1 MIPRFLCTLVLFTTV
16 FSIKTAAG
24 SVDNLVTTMKFRGS
38 QVVDFFVCN
47 VGRRCNGRSQ
57 TPAVRPHGSA
67 VLEGGASALSKPF
80 KQTPVHAAAVAGHSL
95 PDVLGGLDFSR
106 SR

>member
-1 MIPRFLCTLVLFTTV
+1 MIIRCLCTLVLFTTV

-47 VGRRCNGRSQ
+47 VGRRCNGLSRTPDADSHRS
-57 TPAVRPHGSA
+57 ASLA
-67 VLEGGASALSKPF
+67 DGASPLPKPF
-80 KQTPVHAAAVAGHSL
+80 QQTHLRPTPLARHPSHTPL
-95 PDVLGGLDFSR
+95 
-106 SR
+106 

>member
-1 MIPRFLCTLVLFTTV
+1 MIIRCLCTLVLFTTV

-47 VGRRCNGRSQ
+47 VGRRCNGLSRTPGADSHRS
-57 TPAVRPHGSA
+57 ASLA
-67 VLEGGASALSKPF
+67 DGASALPKPF
-80 KQTPVHAAAVAGHSL
+80 QQAPIYPAAVAGHSL
-95 PDVLGGLDFSR
+95 PDDERLPP
-106 SR
+106 